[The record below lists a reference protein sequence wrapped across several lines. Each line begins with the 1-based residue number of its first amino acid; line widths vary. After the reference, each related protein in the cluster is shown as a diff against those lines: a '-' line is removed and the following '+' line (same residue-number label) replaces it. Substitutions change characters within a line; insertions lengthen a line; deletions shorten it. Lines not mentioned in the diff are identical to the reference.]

1 MKNELT
7 STFEQVIYQISNL
20 NKNNLIRILRKINNK
35 LKEKDLLLLKN
46 HELKYN
52 IYFIVIS
59 DLNLMNLVINESI
72 KIKNERE
79 WIFF

>member
-7 STFEQVIYQISNL
+7 STFEQVIYQITWV
-20 NKNNLIRILRKINNK
+20 NKNTLIRILRKINNK

-52 IYFIVIS
+52 IIFIVIS
-59 DLNLMNLVINESI
+59 DLELMNLVINESI
-72 KIKNERE
+72 KIKDENL
-79 WIFF
+79 WIF